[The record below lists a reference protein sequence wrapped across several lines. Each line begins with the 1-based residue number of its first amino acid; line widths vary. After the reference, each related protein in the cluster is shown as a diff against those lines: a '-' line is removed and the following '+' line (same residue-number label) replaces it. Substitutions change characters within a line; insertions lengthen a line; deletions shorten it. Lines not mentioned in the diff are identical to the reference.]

1 MKRDSEYI
9 KIDFLKIA
17 DGMIR
22 RLWVIILTMIICGV
36 LMFSYAAFM
45 VTPLYEASALMYVNN
60 SSFSVGSTSFSISS
74 SEISAAKSLV
84 DTYLVI
90 LETRLTLNE
99 VIERGELD
107 CTYEELCEMITAESV
122 NETEVFSV
130 TVTSDDPQDAEHIAN
145 TIAQVLPDKIAGI
158 VEGSSVRVVDYA
170 VVPSAQVSPN
180 VTVWTIIGV
189 LLGLI
194 EVYGVKKRW
203 VWLWLF
209 SLTRWF
215 PAVLWGWSQKYQP
228 EWQVQ
233 DINAELKRLAEHGS
247 ADVMDEGLTVNLRDR
262 TVTEFFQKK
271 VLLRDIHMAIPQGHM
286 VLLLGGSGAGKT
298 TFLNAV
304 NGYEKAHAQVMLN
317 GTDMYKHYKKMQYE
331 VGFVPQTEMMRG
343 KDTVLNTL
351 LDAAKLRLSRDITPA
366 QRRARVDEVMDIFG
380 LKPVKN
386 NLVEKLSG
394 GQKKRLSISM
404 EFISNPSLFI
414 LDEPDSGLDG
424 VMAREL
430 FEQLRKIADTGKIVI
445 VITHTP
451 DRVID
456 LFDDVIVLAKDS
468 ARTGR
473 LAFYGSVEDAR
484 RFFQRERMEQIV
496 KSVNR
501 VEEGGDGLADE
512 FVMKYAREV
521 A

>member
-1 MKRDSEYI
+1 MNRFLDILLTLEFETSSLVSVIAMALYIVGLWRLLEKSGLKGWWALIPGARDYQIARCAGRESEGRVYSLTGVAMLLLNLAVTLFESFSEDAVTLMLI
-9 KIDFLKIA
+9 AAFLVF
-17 DGMIR
+17 
-22 RLWVIILTMIICGV
+22 L
-36 LMFSYAAFM
+36 LMFVRFVYAIRI
-45 VTPLYEASALMYVNN
+45 
-60 SSFSVGSTSFSISS
+60 FS
-74 SEISAAKSLV
+74 
-84 DTYLVI
+84 
-90 LETRLTLNE
+90 
-99 VIERGELD
+99 
-107 CTYEELCEMITAESV
+107 
-122 NETEVFSV
+122 
-130 TVTSDDPQDAEHIAN
+130 
-145 TIAQVLPDKIAGI
+145 
-158 VEGSSVRVVDYA
+158 
-170 VVPSAQVSPN
+170 
-180 VTVWTIIGV
+180 
-189 LLGLI
+189 GLI
-194 EVYGVKKRW
+194 EVYGIRRRW
-203 VWLWLF
+203 IWLCMI
-209 SLTRWF
+209 SYTRWI
-215 PAVLWGWSQKYQP
+215 PALIWGWNRKYQP
-228 EWQVQ
+228 EWQVE
-233 DINAELKRLAEHGS
+233 DIKAEMARLASSGS
-247 ADVMDEGLTVNLRDR
+247 ATVMDEGLSVNLTDR

-271 VLLRDIHMAIPQGHM
+271 VLLRDIHMNIPQGHM

-304 NGYEKAHAQVMLN
+304 NGYEKAHAEVLLN
-317 GTDMYKHYKKMQYE
+317 GGNMYRQYKKMQYE
-331 VGFVPQTEMMRG
+331 VGFVPQSEMMRG

-351 LDAAKLRLSRDITPA
+351 LDAAKLRLPKDVSA
-366 QRRARVDEVMDIFG
+366 KQRRERVNEVMDIFG

-473 LAFYGSVEDAR
+473 LAWYGSIEGAR
-484 RFFQRERMEQIV
+484 KFFGRDKMEQIV

-501 VEEGGDGLADE
+501 KEEGGDGLADE
-512 FVMKYAREV
+512 FVMKYAKEV